1 MGSSCTRTP
10 LNTRPFVSPAGGS
23 TVIMRG
29 NSRRGLLDRTAA
41 NASAAYA
48 AERELLWSLERSQA
62 RLTRA
67 VSAGRIRPTRDGCVK
82 KRCPTCAHLW
92 YDKHKKNGAPPPP
105 SHSLVPLSHPELV
118 PRLAALFLSS
128 HVGPSFESSKPQSV
142 PSAWSPSTQR
152 IPAHPY
158 AQRGCHGRSPRAHGT
173 RGASR
178 RSSPR
183 RHGRGPPSI
192 GPRPA
197 AKTLSGAA
205 AGMPTPLS
213 PTG

>member
-1 MGSSCTRTP
+1 MMGSSCTRTP

-29 NSRRGLLDRTAA
+29 NSRKSLLDRTAA

-92 YDKHKKNGAPPPP
+92 YDKHKKL
-105 SHSLVPLSHPELV
+105 SLIH
-118 PRLAALFLSS
+118 
-128 HVGPSFESSKPQSV
+128 
-142 PSAWSPSTQR
+142 
-152 IPAHPY
+152 I
-158 AQRGCHGRSPRAHGT
+158 
-173 RGASR
+173 
-178 RSSPR
+178 
-183 RHGRGPPSI
+183 
-192 GPRPA
+192 
-197 AKTLSGAA
+197 
-205 AGMPTPLS
+205 
-213 PTG
+213 